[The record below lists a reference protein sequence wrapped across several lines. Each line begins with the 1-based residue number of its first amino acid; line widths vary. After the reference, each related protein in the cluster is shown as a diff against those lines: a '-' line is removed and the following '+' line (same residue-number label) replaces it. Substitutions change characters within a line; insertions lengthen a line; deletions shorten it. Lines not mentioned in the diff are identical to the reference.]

1 MLFHIEQTHAPAD
14 CPYGAGG
21 SHSLFDANAEGVKL
35 LGFWLSFPQHTTYL
49 LVEAAD
55 AASLNAFLKPG
66 ARTCLA
72 EITPVVDKMV
82 P

>member
-1 MLFHIEQTHAPAD
+1 MLFHIEQSHAPAD

-21 SHSLFDANAEGVKL
+21 SHSLFDANAAGVKV

-49 LVEAAD
+49 LVEATD
-55 AASLNAFLKPG
+55 AGSLNTFLKPG
-66 ARTCLA
+66 AKTCLA
-72 EITPVVDKMV
+72 EITPVVDQMV